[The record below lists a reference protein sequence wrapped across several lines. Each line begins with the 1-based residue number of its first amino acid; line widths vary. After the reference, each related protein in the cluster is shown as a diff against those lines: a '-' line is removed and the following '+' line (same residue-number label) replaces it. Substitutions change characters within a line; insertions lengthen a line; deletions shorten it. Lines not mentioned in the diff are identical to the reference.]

1 MRRRDV
7 LSLLG
12 GAAIWPRHARAQ
24 QNLPKKIGYVNWFPY
39 NAALIEQLRKG
50 LRDLGY
56 VEGRDITIDVH
67 FTDGDLERTR
77 QVVRKLVRDKVDV
90 LVVQATPAIAVA
102 KQEAGSLPIVMSGV
116 SDPIAAGFAQSLS
129 HPGGN
134 LTGRTT
140 IGPIIAGKRIDLIRE
155 IRPGLRTV
163 AYLGS
168 SMDAN
173 ALTFVRATQAETDR
187 TGLRLIVRLIE
198 GPTKIDTAVFE
209 ALRREGAEAV
219 IVQPIFTGHQE
230 TIVALANEAGLPV
243 IADNAVFAEAGAV
256 FTYGIDT
263 NATAYRAAYFVDRIF
278 KGTKPADLPIE
289 QPTETRFTVNV
300 GALKRFGWTL
310 PPSLLAFADDVID

>member
-12 GAAIWPRHARAQ
+12 GAAMWPRHARTQ
-24 QNLPKKIGYVNWFPY
+24 QNLLKKIGYVNWFPVNWFPY

-56 VEGRDITIDVH
+56 VEGRDVTINVH

-140 IGPIIAGKRIDLIRE
+140 
-155 IRPGLRTV
+155 
-163 AYLGS
+163 
-168 SMDAN
+168 DAN
-173 ALTFVRATQAETDR
+173 ALTCVRATQAETDR
-187 TGLRLIVRLIE
+187 TGLSR
-198 GPTKIDTAVFE
+198 
-209 ALRREGAEAV
+209 
-219 IVQPIFTGHQE
+219 
-230 TIVALANEAGLPV
+230 
-243 IADNAVFAEAGAV
+243 
-256 FTYGIDT
+256 
-263 NATAYRAAYFVDRIF
+263 
-278 KGTKPADLPIE
+278 
-289 QPTETRFTVNV
+289 
-300 GALKRFGWTL
+300 
-310 PPSLLAFADDVID
+310 

>member
-12 GAAIWPRHARAQ
+12 GAAMWPRHARTQ
-24 QNLPKKIGYVNWFPY
+24 QSLLKKIGYVNWFPMNWFPY
-39 NAALIEQLRKG
+39 NSALIEQLRMG
-50 LRDLGY
+50 LRDLGH
-56 VEGRDITIDVH
+56 VEGRDIIIDVH

-77 QVVRKLVRDKVDV
+77 QVVRKLVQDKVDVLIV

-140 IGPIIAGKRIDLIRE
+140 IGPIIAGERIDLIRE
-155 IRPGLRTV
+155 IRPGLRTI

-187 TGLRLIVRLIE
+187 TGLSR
-198 GPTKIDTAVFE
+198 
-209 ALRREGAEAV
+209 
-219 IVQPIFTGHQE
+219 
-230 TIVALANEAGLPV
+230 
-243 IADNAVFAEAGAV
+243 
-256 FTYGIDT
+256 
-263 NATAYRAAYFVDRIF
+263 
-278 KGTKPADLPIE
+278 
-289 QPTETRFTVNV
+289 
-300 GALKRFGWTL
+300 
-310 PPSLLAFADDVID
+310 

>member
-12 GAAIWPRHARAQ
+12 GAAMWPRHARTQ
-24 QNLPKKIGYVNWFPY
+24 QSLLKKIGYVNWFPMNWFPY
-39 NAALIEQLRKG
+39 NSALIEQLRMG
-50 LRDLGY
+50 LRDLGH
-56 VEGRDITIDVH
+56 VEGRDIIIDVH

-140 IGPIIAGKRIDLIRE
+140 
-155 IRPGLRTV
+155 
-163 AYLGS
+163 
-168 SMDAN
+168 DAN

-187 TGLRLIVRLIE
+187 TGLSR
-198 GPTKIDTAVFE
+198 
-209 ALRREGAEAV
+209 
-219 IVQPIFTGHQE
+219 
-230 TIVALANEAGLPV
+230 
-243 IADNAVFAEAGAV
+243 
-256 FTYGIDT
+256 
-263 NATAYRAAYFVDRIF
+263 
-278 KGTKPADLPIE
+278 
-289 QPTETRFTVNV
+289 
-300 GALKRFGWTL
+300 
-310 PPSLLAFADDVID
+310 